1 MFQNIPLG
9 IYYPGKSILHR
20 LQARTK
26 LLLVFWFAIFL
37 TIANKLIW
45 HFEPYIVLV
54 ALVLLGIGLSR
65 FPLHQIWLKLRW
77 ILFLAIISA
86 IPVLFTTGDS
96 GTRTLYPLGPFTTT
110 YGVLQDV
117 LMGYGALFFLYII
130 LLLLPLQATQ
140 RFMQHRRV
148 KRLRKWFVLLTIVAL
163 ITGLLIRNIPATNAF
178 PVGPFNI
185 TDTGVWLE
193 MTLFTVF
200 LVLYTSSMLLTMT
213 TAPIALI
220 EGMTKLLAPLRRLKL
235 PVDDFALMTLIAL
248 RFIPTLFEE
257 IEMLI
262 KAQMARGADYTQGS
276 LRERARSMTAMFVP
290 LVQSVLRRAGD
301 LATALE
307 ARGYEVEGKQTFL
320 HDTAFGTVDYVVL
333 AFVLLVTLAALVL

>member
-37 TIANKLIW
+37 TIANKLFW
-45 HFEPYIVLV
+45 HFESYIVLV

-65 FPLHQIWLKLRW
+65 FPLLQIWLKLRW
-77 ILFLAIISA
+77 ILFLVIISA
-86 IPVLFTTGDS
+86 IPVLFTASDS
-96 GTRTLYPLGPFTTT
+96 GSKALYPIGPFNATF
-110 YGVLQDV
+110 GLLQDI
-117 LMGYGALFFLYII
+117 LLACGALLLLYII
-130 LLLLPLQATQ
+130 LLILPLRAT
-140 RFMQHRRV
+140 RSLMQHRRV
-148 KRLRKWFVLLTIVAL
+148 KRLRIWFVLLTLVAL
-163 ITGLLIRNIPATNAF
+163 VTLLLIRNVPATHTF
-178 PVGPFNI
+178 PIGPFII

-200 LVLYTSSMLLTMT
+200 LVLYTSSLLLTMT

-220 EGMTKLLAPLRRLKL
+220 EGVTRLLAPLRWLKL

-262 KAQMARGADYTQGS
+262 KAQMSRGADYTQGT
-276 LRERARSMTAMFVP
+276 LRERARSMTALFVP
-290 LVQSVLRRAGD
+290 LVQSVLRRASD

-320 HDTAFGTVDYVVL
+320 HDTSFGTVDYMAF
-333 AFVLLVTLAALVL
+333 AFVLLVTLAALVI

>member
-1 MFQNIPLG
+1 MFQNIPIG

-77 ILFLAIISA
+77 ILFLALISA
-86 IPVLFTTGDS
+86 IPVLFTTSDS
-96 GTRTLYPLGPFTTT
+96 GSKSLYPIGPFTTT
-110 YGVLQDV
+110 FGLLQDI
-117 LMGYGALFFLYII
+117 LIGYGALLLLYII
-130 LLLLPLQATQ
+130 LLLLPLPAT
-140 RFMQHRRV
+140 RTMMQHRWV
-148 KRLRKWFVLLTIVAL
+148 KRLRLWFVLLTLVAL
-163 ITGLLIRNIPATNAF
+163 ITGLLICNTPASNAF
-178 PVGPFNI
+178 PVGPFII
-185 TDTGVWLE
+185 TNTGVWLE

-200 LVLYTSSMLLTMT
+200 LVLYTTSLLLTMT

-220 EGMTKLLAPLRRLKL
+220 EGVTRLLTPLRWLKL

-262 KAQMARGADYTQGS
+262 KAQMSRGADYTQGT
-276 LRERARSMTAMFVP
+276 LRERARSMVALFIP

-301 LATALE
+301 LAIALE

-320 HDTAFGTVDYVVL
+320 HDTAFGTIDYVVL

>member
-26 LLLVFWFAIFL
+26 LLLVCWFAVFL
-37 TIANKLIW
+37 TIANKLTW
-45 HFEPYIVLV
+45 HFGPYIVV
-54 ALVLLGIGLSR
+54 IALILFGIALSR
-65 FPLHQIWLKLRW
+65 FPLRQIWLKLRW
-77 ILFLAIISA
+77 ILLLTVISA
-86 IPVLFTTGDS
+86 IPVLFTTSDS
-96 GTRTLYPLGPFTTT
+96 GSRALYPIGPFSATF
-110 YGVLQDV
+110 GLLQDI
-117 LMGYGALFFLYII
+117 LIGYGALVLLYVI
-130 LLLLPLQATQ
+130 LLLLPLQTTQ
-140 RFMQHRRV
+140 RIMQQRRV
-148 KRLRKWFVLLTIVAL
+148 KRLRKWFVLLSIVAL
-163 ITGLLIRNIPATNAF
+163 ITGLLIRNTPATNTF
-178 PVGPFNI
+178 PVGPFII

-220 EGMTKLLAPLRRLKL
+220 EGVTKLLTPLRWLKL

-262 KAQMARGADYTQGS
+262 KAQSARGADYTQGS
-276 LRERARSMTAMFVP
+276 IPERTKSMTALFIP

-320 HDTAFGTVDYVVL
+320 HDTAFGIADYIVL
-333 AFVLLVTLAALVL
+333 GSVLLVTLAALVL